1 MRIYA
6 VADIHGKPER
16 IALIRQKIAEC
27 LPDMLI
33 VAGDI
38 THYTNCA
45 AVIKQLNG
53 MPVPVLAIRGN
64 TDPPKVDR
72 LLDRCPNTAS
82 LHLKQHSLKGNQIVG
97 ISGTIPVPFSS
108 RLGFCEKKIIRALAM
123 ITSDKSVL
131 VAHPPPRGTLDEV
144 FGNLHA
150 GSRSL
155 QQLVLKCRP
164 KLLLCGHIHERP
176 GLASL
181 GETRVV
187 NCCLTPNSKGAIIE
201 LTAGQAPQ
209 IEMLQK

>member
-16 IALIRQKIAEC
+16 IALIRQKLAEY

-45 AVIKQLNG
+45 AVIEKLNG
-53 MPVPVLAIRGN
+53 LPVPVLAIRGN

-72 LLDRCPNTAS
+72 LLDRYPNTAS
-82 LHLKQHSLKGNQIVG
+82 LHLRQRSLNGSQLVG

-108 RLGFCEKKIIRALAM
+108 RLGFCEKKIIRTLAT
-123 ITSDKSVL
+123 ITSEKSVL
-131 VAHPPPRGTLDEV
+131 VAHPPPRGTLDEA
-144 FGNLHA
+144 FGKLHV
-150 GSRSL
+150 GCRSL
-155 QQLVLKCRP
+155 HRLVLKCRP

-181 GETRVV
+181 GKTQVV
-187 NCCLTPNSKGAIIE
+187 NCCLTANSKGAIIE
-201 LTAGQAPQ
+201 LTAEQAPQ
-209 IEMLQK
+209 IEML